1 MIVKTSAHKSFV
13 ALVHYLKLEVVFAL
27 LYSSFIYYLYEH
39 HNLAFLA
46 SFSFMPVGFFGA
58 ILSVF
63 LAFRNNNS
71 YGRWWEARQ
80 LWGDLVNASRQFGLQ
95 VMTLIEAPY
104 NHTTADGREPD
115 HNEKVKAYHA
125 EIINRHLAC
134 ISLFRMQLRQDVN
147 FAQVRHFLNQTDQE
161 RVSRSINPA
170 TQLLVSQG
178 ERIKDAANEGYLSD
192 FQLISLV
199 DTISRFY
206 NILGACERIKNTPFP
221 REYDG
226 FIRYLIWIQISII
239 PIYFLG
245 IFSDDLSKIMIIP
258 LTIAVTLIIGFA
270 NKAGEI
276 MEDPFENRIHDIPMS
291 ALCNTIERDMLQQ
304 LGSER
309 VPDKLPAEDHVIW

>member
-1 MIVKTSAHKSFV
+1 MLVKTSAHKSFV
-13 ALVHYLKLEVVFAL
+13 ALVHYLKMEVVFAL
-27 LYSSFIYYLYEH
+27 LYSSSIYYLYEH

-46 SFSFMPVGFFGA
+46 SFSFIPVGFFGA

-80 LWGDLVNASRQFGLQ
+80 LWGDLVNASRQFGMQ
-95 VMTLIEAPY
+95 VMTLVAPQDPNY
-104 NHTTADGREPD
+104 STERET
-115 HNEKVKAYHA
+115 EKIQGLHA

-134 ISLFRMQLRQDVN
+134 INLFRMQLREDVN
-147 FAQVRHFLNQTDQE
+147 FAQIRHYLNEADQE
-161 RVSRSINPA
+161 RVACSINPA
-170 TQLLVSQG
+170 TQLILAQG
-178 ERIKDAANEGYLSD
+178 ERLKDAANDGYLTD
-192 FQLISLV
+192 YQLISIME
-199 DTISRFY
+199 TIARFY

-245 IFSDDLSKIMIIP
+245 IFSDDLSKILIIP

-291 ALCNTIERDMLQQ
+291 ALCNKIERDMLQQ

-309 VPDKLPAEDHVIW
+309 VPETLTVEDNVVW

>member
-1 MIVKTSAHKSFV
+1 MLVKTSAHKSFV
-13 ALVHYLKLEVVFAL
+13 ALVHYLKMEVVFAL
-27 LYSSFIYYLYEH
+27 LYSSSIYYLYEH

-46 SFSFMPVGFFGA
+46 SFSFIPVGFFGA

-80 LWGDLVNASRQFGLQ
+80 LWGDLVNSSRQFGMQ
-95 VMTLIEAPY
+95 VMTLVAPQDPNY
-104 NHTTADGREPD
+104 STERES
-115 HNEKVKAYHA
+115 EKIQGLHA

-134 ISLFRMQLRQDVN
+134 INLFRMQLREDVN
-147 FAQVRHFLNQTDQE
+147 FAQVRHFLNEADQE
-161 RVSRSINPA
+161 RVARSINPG
-170 TQLLVSQG
+170 TQLLLAQG
-178 ERIKDAANEGYLSD
+178 ERLKDAANEGYLTD
-192 FQLISLV
+192 YQLISIME
-199 DTISRFY
+199 TIARFY

-245 IFSDDLSKIMIIP
+245 IFSDDLSKILIIP

-291 ALCNTIERDMLQQ
+291 ALCNKIERDMLQQ

-309 VPDKLPAEDHVIW
+309 VPETLTVEDNVVW

>member
-13 ALVHYLKLEVVFAL
+13 ALVHYLKLEVI
-27 LYSSFIYYLYEH
+27 YSLIYASAIYYLYEH
-39 HNLAFLA
+39 HNLSFLA
-46 SFSFMPVGFFGA
+46 SFSFIPVGFFGA

-80 LWGDLVNASRQFGLQ
+80 LWGELVNSSRQFGLQ
-95 VMTLIEAPY
+95 TMTLVAPQDPNY
-104 NHTTADGREPD
+104 STEREGD
-115 HNEKVKAYHA
+115 RIHAYHS

-134 ISLFRMQLRQDVN
+134 VNLFRMQLRQDVN
-147 FAQVRHFLNQTDQE
+147 FAQIRHYLNEADQE
-161 RVSRSINPA
+161 RVAKSINPG
-170 TQLLVSQG
+170 TQLLLAQG
-178 ERIKDAANEGYLSD
+178 ERLKDAANEGYLTD
-192 FQLISLV
+192 YQLISMMGSL
-199 DTISRFY
+199 SRFY
-206 NILGACERIKNTPFP
+206 DILGACERIKNTPFP

-245 IFSDDLSKIMIIP
+245 IFSDDLSKILIIP
-258 LTIAVTLIIGFA
+258 LTIAVTLVIGFA

-309 VPDKLPAEDHVIW
+309 VPEKLPAEDNVVW

>member
-1 MIVKTSAHKSFV
+1 MLVKTSAHKSFV
-13 ALVHYLKLEVVFAL
+13 ALVHYLKMEVVFAL
-27 LYSSFIYYLYEH
+27 LYSSSIYYLYEH

-46 SFSFMPVGFFGA
+46 SFSFIPVGFFGA

-80 LWGDLVNASRQFGLQ
+80 LWGDLVNSSRQFGMQ
-95 VMTLIEAPY
+95 VMTLIAPQDPNY
-104 NHTTADGREPD
+104 STEREG
-115 HNEKVKAYHA
+115 EKIQGLHA

-134 ISLFRMQLRQDVN
+134 INLFRMQLREDVN
-147 FAQVRHFLNQTDQE
+147 FTQIRHYLNEADQK
-161 RVSRSINPA
+161 RVSHSINPG
-170 TQLLVSQG
+170 TQLLLAQG
-178 ERIKDAANEGYLSD
+178 ERLKDAANEGYLTD
-192 FQLISLV
+192 YQLMSLM
-199 DTISRFY
+199 DTIARFY

-245 IFSDDLSKIMIIP
+245 IFSDDLSKILIIP

-291 ALCNTIERDMLQQ
+291 ALCNKIERDMLQQ

-309 VPDKLPAEDHVIW
+309 VPETLRVQDNVVW